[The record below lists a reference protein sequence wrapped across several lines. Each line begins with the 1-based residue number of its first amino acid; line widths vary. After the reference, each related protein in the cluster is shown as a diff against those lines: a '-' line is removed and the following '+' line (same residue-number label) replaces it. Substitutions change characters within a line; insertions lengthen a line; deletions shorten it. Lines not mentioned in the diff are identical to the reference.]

1 MYFKDIIGHQALK
14 SQLIKEVRNHR
25 VAHAQLFAGAKGV
38 GKLAMA
44 IAYARYLCCSNK
56 KDGDACGECPSCKMM
71 DKLVHP
77 DVHFIFPI
85 VKTSSPKREKCDDYI
100 FDWRKLALEN
110 HYFELKDWLTE
121 MQAGNKQAVIYTA
134 EGDEIRR
141 KLSLKSSEGGYKVVI
156 LWLPERMHEAFSNKI
171 LKLLEE
177 PPEETVII
185 MISDDTEPIIQTI
198 MSRLQQRIFDR
209 IPEDLLSNYLVEHD
223 NYGQQMASQFAHMAK
238 GSVTAMKMLINQDS
252 ERVAYFQSFVQLMR
266 LCYARK
272 IHQMRKWSNDRAK
285 NTREEQLR
293 MVDYCQEMIR
303 ESFISNFHK
312 PQMNY
317 MTAGEQQFSSNF
329 GRFVNEKNVF
339 QIMHELDEVAQHI
352 KHNVNA
358 KMVFFDFSLKMIV
371 LLQKGGK

>member
-14 SQLIKEVRNHR
+14 KQLIQEVKNHR
-25 VAHAQLFAGAKGV
+25 VAHAQLFAGAVGV
-38 GKLAMA
+38 GKLPMA

-56 KDGDACGECPSCKMM
+56 QAGDACGQCPSCKMM

-85 VKTSSPKREKCDDYI
+85 VKSTSPKREKCDDYI
-100 FDWRKLALEN
+100 FDWRKMVLEN
-110 HYFELKDWLTE
+110 QYFELKDWLAA
-121 MQAGNKQAVIYTA
+121 MKAGNKQAVIYTA

-156 LWLPERMHEAFSNKI
+156 LWLPERMHEAFANKI

-185 MISDDTEPIIQTI
+185 MVSDDTEPIIQTI
-198 MSRLQQRIFDR
+198 ISRLQQRLFDR
-209 IPEDLLSNYLVEHD
+209 IPEDLLTSYLVENNH
-223 NYGQQMASQFAHMAK
+223 YGQQMASQFAHMAK
-238 GSVTAMKMLINQDS
+238 GSVNNMRLLIDQDS
-252 ERVAYFQSFVQLMR
+252 ERVAYFQSFVNLMR

-272 IHQMRKWSNDRAK
+272 IHEMRRWSNDTAK
-285 NTREEQLR
+285 KSREDQLR
-293 MVDYCQEMIR
+293 LIQYCQEMIR
-303 ESFISNFHK
+303 ENFIFNFHES
-312 PQMNY
+312 QMNY
-317 MTAGEQQFSSNF
+317 MTVNEQQFSSKF
-329 GRFVNEKNVF
+329 ARFVNEKNVY
-339 QIMHELDEVAQHI
+339 QIMHELDEVAHHI

-371 LLQKGGK
+371 LLQKGG

>member
-14 SQLIKEVRNHR
+14 SQLIQEVKNHR
-25 VAHAQLFAGAKGV
+25 VAHAQLFTGAKGV
-38 GKLAMA
+38 GKLPMA

-56 KDGDACGECPSCKMM
+56 QDGDACGECSSCKMM
-71 DKLVHP
+71 NKLIHP
-77 DVHFIFPI
+77 DVHFVFPI

-100 FDWRKLALEN
+100 FDWRKLVLEN
-110 HYFELKDWLTE
+110 HYCELKDWLAE
-121 MQAGNKQAVIYTA
+121 MQAGNKQAVIYTT

-141 KLSLKSSEGGYKVVI
+141 KLALKSSEGGYKVVI
-156 LWLPERMHEAFSNKI
+156 LWLPERMHEAFANKI

-198 MSRLQQRIFDR
+198 MSRLQLRVFNR
-209 IPEDLLSNYLVEHD
+209 IPEELLTSYLVEHN
-223 NYGQQMASQFAHMAK
+223 NYGNQMAGQFAHMAK
-238 GSVTAMKMLINQDS
+238 GSVNAMKMLIDDDS
-252 ERVAYFQSFVQLMR
+252 ERVSYFQSFVNLMR

-272 IHQMRKWSNDRAK
+272 IHEMRRWSDDLSK
-285 NTREEQLR
+285 KTREEQLR
-293 MVDYCQEMIR
+293 LVNYCQEMIR
-303 ESFISNFHK
+303 ESFISNFHE

-317 MTAGEQQFSSNF
+317 MTTNEQQFSSKF

-339 QIMHELDEVAQHI
+339 QIMHELDEVARHV

-358 KMVFFDFSLKMIV
+358 KMIFFDFSLKMIV
-371 LLQKGGK
+371 LLQKGG